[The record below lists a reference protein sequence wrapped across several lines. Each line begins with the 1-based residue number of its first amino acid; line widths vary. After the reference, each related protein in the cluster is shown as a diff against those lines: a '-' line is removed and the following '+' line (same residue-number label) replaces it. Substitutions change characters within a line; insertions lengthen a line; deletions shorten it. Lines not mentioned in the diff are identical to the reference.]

1 MSLLANPTEGARSS
15 VQCPLQRALIPPV
28 SGLWTCVCATE
39 GQVPTLRTSS
49 SGHGPSLQALL
60 GKELRGCGREECRL
74 LSGDETAK
82 TEGAKEAHA
91 AKGKQSPPASGGAQA
106 TRQPS
111 EHHRAGSAREAAL
124 LVVY

>member
-15 VQCPLQRALIPPV
+15 VQCPLQRALIPPI

-60 GKELRGCGREECRL
+60 SKELRGCGREECRL

-82 TEGAKEAHA
+82 TEGAKETHA
-91 AKGKQSPPASGGAQA
+91 AKDKAE
-106 TRQPS
+106 PS
-111 EHHRAGSAREAAL
+111 CQRGRTGHQAAL
-124 LVVY
+124 